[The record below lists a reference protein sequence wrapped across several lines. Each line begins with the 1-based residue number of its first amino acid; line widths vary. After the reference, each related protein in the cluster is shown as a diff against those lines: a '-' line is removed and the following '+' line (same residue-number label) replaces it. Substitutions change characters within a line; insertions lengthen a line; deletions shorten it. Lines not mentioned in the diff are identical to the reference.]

1 MTSRQLRR
9 IVQQAFD
16 FAHEQMVKEGFSEEA
31 QTLKEATTHWLRH
44 TGASMDIDSRPLK
57 HMADELG
64 HASMGTTD
72 RVYVQSDHL
81 ERAKSGKKRSD

>member
-1 MTSRQLRR
+1 M
-9 IVQQAFD
+9 
-16 FAHEQMVKEGFSEEA
+16 KEGFSDEA

-81 ERAKSGKKRSD
+81 ERAKSGKKRIIESR